1 MAALASLLLLS
12 LLLTSRS
19 SSLLV
24 SPPSELP
31 RAEDDPPI
39 NFRFGGFNSC
49 ISSSKLTLLRLI
61 CFFGCCFGCCWCC
74 CCFEFPSPRGT
85 PMSLPS
91 RGVIGARPL
100 LESPVELAGLFLLP
114 PLNGLLNGLS
124 GTAEIGFLL
133 KGICADSG
141 TPVTIV
147 KLRWR
152 TCTEDFKAL
161 GRWSEAD
168 V

>member
-12 LLLTSRS
+12 LLFTSRS

-39 NFRFGGFNSC
+39 KCFRFGGFNSS
-49 ISSSKLTLLRLI
+49 ISSSKLTLLRLT
-61 CFFGCCFGCCWCC
+61 CFFGCWWCC
-74 CCFEFPSPRGT
+74 CCLEFPSPRGT
-85 PMSLPS
+85 PTSLPS
-91 RGVIGARPL
+91 LGVIGARPL

-114 PLNGLLNGLS
+114 PGKGLLKGLS
-124 GTAEIGFLL
+124 GTPEVGFLIV
-133 KGICADSG
+133 GICADNG

-147 KLRWR
+147 TLRWR
-152 TCTEDFKAL
+152 TCTEDFIVL
-161 GRWSEAD
+161 GRWSVVD